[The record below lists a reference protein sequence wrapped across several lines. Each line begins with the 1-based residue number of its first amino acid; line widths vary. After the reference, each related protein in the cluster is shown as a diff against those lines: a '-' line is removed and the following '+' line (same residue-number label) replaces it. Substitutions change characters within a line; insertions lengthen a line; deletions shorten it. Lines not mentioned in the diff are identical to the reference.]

1 MSPQE
6 ITAETRRQLGRAF
19 DSDEAWAEF
28 ICCRERL
35 GLTFSFQTA
44 QECIDEFMRWW
55 WFHSQDAETDR
66 HNEEPCDR
74 CGLTW
79 RSCGCP
85 LNDFDRAYNT

>member
-1 MSPQE
+1 MSPEQ
-6 ITAETRRQLGRAF
+6 ITAATREQLGRAF

-28 ICCRERL
+28 ICYRERL

-44 QECIDEFMRWW
+44 QECIDEFFRWY
-55 WFHSQDAETDR
+55 WFESEKQDTGR
-66 HNEEPCDR
+66 HNDEPCDR
-74 CGLTW
+74 CGLPW